1 MSLHG
6 KSDDQIEKMY
16 EQTQVPHWELKDE
29 YERRGLGD
37 SDDDLQLG
45 GGISFSGGIRNSIL
59 GVTGIVL
66 LVLPITSFIIT
77 FTQVYSLFVYIG
89 YILSAILLYIS
100 GGKNKIT
107 NFIFLLANVLV
118 VTQLYGLVVSLIGQG
133 DAFNNVFGDKGLLGK
148 ILLVGLYIGIM
159 IYVPS
164 HLHTRLTT
172 FIIKWKESKA
182 NKGNREVMNED
193 SKTIKT
199 M

>member
-6 KSDDQIEKMY
+6 KSDDQIEKMF

-29 YERRGLGD
+29 YEKRGLGD
-37 SDDDLQLG
+37 SDDDLQSG
-45 GGISFSGGIRNSIL
+45 GGIRFSGGIRNTIL
-59 GVTGIVL
+59 GVTVIVL

-89 YILSAILLYIS
+89 YILSATLLYKI
-100 GGKNKIT
+100 GGKNKII
-107 NFIFLLANVLV
+107 NFIFLLANILV
-118 VTQLYGLVVSLIGQG
+118 VTQLYGMVVSLIGQG
-133 DAFNNVFGDKGLLGK
+133 DAFNNVFGEKGLLGK

-172 FIIKWKESKA
+172 FIIKWKESK
-182 NKGNREVMNED
+182 MNED
-193 SKTIKT
+193 SKTIKSL
-199 M
+199 